1 MRHVGLTILTLAVF
15 LFSCKQK
22 SSAKS
27 GGSYTISGKIE
38 DAVPGEII
46 ICRQQTMEGKPDT
59 AIIAKDGTFT
69 FKGTIDEPIF
79 TSIYFP
85 TSVVESARQQAIGLF
100 LETGDITITA
110 KKDKLMEATIKGGVC
125 NKELNEIMEMTK
137 PLGSR
142 MIGLSDSI
150 KQFYAANNT
159 AAATALQQEAIAL
172 ETAQNKAL
180 AKHIKDHP
188 KSYTAAYLAFQM
200 NSYETNL
207 DSAESAFVNMDASIQ
222 SSYYGK
228 KLKAVIDALKSTAIG
243 TMAPAFT
250 VNDLQGH
257 PISLASFKGKYLL
270 LDFWASWCGP
280 CRQENPNVVKAYAL
294 FKNKNFTILSV
305 SLDEDKAA
313 WQQAIEN
320 DKLSW
325 TQVSD
330 LGGWKSPTAALYN
343 IQSIPSNLLLDPTGK
358 IVAKDLRGEDLINE
372 LNARLK

>member
-1 MRHVGLTILTLAVF
+1 MRHISLTILTLTFFF
-15 LFSCKQK
+15 LSCKQK
-22 SSAKS
+22 TTAAG

-38 DAVPGEII
+38 DAVPGELI
-46 ICRQQTMEGKPDT
+46 ICRQQTMEAKPDT
-59 AIIAKDGTFT
+59 AVIAKDGSFS
-69 FKGTIDEPIF
+69 FKGSIDEPIF
-79 TSIYFP
+79 ASIYFP
-85 TSVVESARQQAIGLF
+85 TTVAESAQQQAIGLF
-100 LETGDITITA
+100 IEAGDITISA
-110 KKDKLMEATIKGGVC
+110 KKDKLMEATIKGGDC
-125 NKELNEIMEMTK
+125 NKELNEIMAITK
-137 PLGSR
+137 PLGLR
-142 MIGLSDSI
+142 MVGLSDSI
-150 KQFYAANNT
+150 KQFYASHNT

-180 AKHIKDHP
+180 NKHIKDNP
-188 KSYTAAYLAFQM
+188 KSYASAYLAYQL

-207 DSAESAFVNMDASIQ
+207 DSAESAFIGMDASIQ
-222 SSYYGK
+222 TSYYGK

-250 VNDLQGH
+250 ANDIQGH
-257 PISLASFKGKYLL
+257 PVSLASFKGKYLL

-313 WQQAIEN
+313 WEQAIAN

-330 LGGWKSPTAALYN
+330 LAGWKSPTAALYN
-343 IQSIPSNLLLDPTGK
+343 IQSIPSNLLLDPIGK
-358 IVAKDLRGEDLINE
+358 IVAKDLRGDDLINE

>member
-1 MRHVGLTILTLAVF
+1 MRHISLTLLSLTVLF
-15 LFSCKQK
+15 LSCKQK
-22 SSAKS
+22 TTATG

-46 ICRQQTMEGKPDT
+46 ICHQQTMEAKPDT
-59 AIIAKDGTFT
+59 AIIAKDGSFS
-69 FKGTIDEPIF
+69 FKGSIAEPIF
-79 TSIYFP
+79 ASIYFP
-85 TSVVESARQQAIGLF
+85 TSVIESAKQQAIGLF
-100 LETGDITITA
+100 LETGDITISA
-110 KKDKLMEATIKGGVC
+110 KKDKLIEAIIKGGNC
-125 NKELNEIMEMTK
+125 NKELNEIMAITK

-142 MIGLSDSI
+142 MVGLSDSI
-150 KQFYAANNT
+150 KQYYTSHNV
-159 AAATALQQEAIAL
+159 AAATALQQEAMAL

-180 AKHIKDHP
+180 SKHVKDHP
-188 KSYTAAYLAFQM
+188 KSYAAAYLAFQM

-207 DSAESAFVNMDASIQ
+207 DSAESAFINMDASIQ

-250 VNDLQGH
+250 ANDLQGH
-257 PISLASFKGKYLL
+257 PVSLASFKGKYLL

-280 CRQENPNVVKAYAL
+280 CRQENPNVVKAYAMY
-294 FKNKNFTILSV
+294 KNKNFTILSV

-358 IVAKDLRGEDLINE
+358 IIAKDLRGNDLINE
-372 LNARLK
+372 LNGVLK